1 MSHRPGQL
9 DKRTDSERRREGEST
24 AGNGEGRKQHD
35 PQKLAV
41 FATVAELTRQQPKS
55 SGTSDLVNFQS

>member
-1 MSHRPGQL
+1 M
-9 DKRTDSERRREGEST
+9 
-24 AGNGEGRKQHD
+24 

-41 FATVAELTRQQPKS
+41 FGTVAELTRQQPNS